1 MRWRG
6 VAGGGLC
13 PRERG
18 CRGRGAGG
26 DAVYDAA
33 PPGVLPSLYI
43 SLGPEVVRD
52 RSDKTGAGAE
62 HEFTVSV
69 LSDAAG
75 FAAAKAVAAA
85 VSDALVDAQMT
96 LTRGRLVGLWFLR
109 AKAARVGSGERR
121 RIDLTFGRG
130 SRTSD
135 FNLSRRV
142 LRWRPRTAR
151 IFSSRST

>member
-1 MRWRG
+1 MSYALAGALQAAVFARVSG
-6 VAGGGLC
+6 DAVVAGLV
-13 PRERG
+13 
-18 CRGRGAGG
+18 G

-43 SLGPEVVRD
+43 SLGPEAVRD

-75 FAAAKAVAAA
+75 FAAAKAVAGA
-85 VSDALVDAQMT
+85 VSDALVDARLT
-96 LTRGRLVGLWFLR
+96 LARGRLVGLWFLR

-121 RIDLTFGRG
+121 RIDLTFRA
-130 SRTSD
+130 
-135 FNLSRRV
+135 RV
-142 LRWRPRTAR
+142 EDV
-151 IFSSRST
+151 

>member
-1 MRWRG
+1 MSYALAGALQAAVFARVSG
-6 VAGGGLC
+6 NAVVAGLV
-13 PRERG
+13 
-18 CRGRGAGG
+18 G

-75 FAAAKAVAAA
+75 FAAAKAAAGA
-85 VSDALVDAQMT
+85 VSDALVGAVLT
-96 LTRGRLVGLWFLR
+96 LARGRLVGLWFLR

-121 RIDLTFGRG
+121 RIDLTFRA
-130 SRTSD
+130 
-135 FNLSRRV
+135 RV
-142 LRWRPRTAR
+142 EDV
-151 IFSSRST
+151 